1 LKINFDTLYTNKV
14 NKVINN
20 YGSKFHYSYLRHRV
34 VVNCF
39 HFYFFLD
46 IQGDFESG
54 PDILTSGR
62 NHFKKS
68 LGATVFY
75 EKMG

>member
-1 LKINFDTLYTNKV
+1 
-14 NKVINN
+14 
-20 YGSKFHYSYLRHRV
+20 
-34 VVNCF
+34 VNCF

-75 EKMG
+75 EKNGLKNHSRHFRCHLIHK

>member
-1 LKINFDTLYTNKV
+1 
-14 NKVINN
+14 
-20 YGSKFHYSYLRHRV
+20 
-34 VVNCF
+34 VNCF